1 MPNKES
7 YLLKSEENN
16 SQQVRN
22 MVLNRFNQVDGE
34 AMIAEEIFKE
44 RRPLGKMEE
53 GEETF
58 TRKFASRY

>member
-1 MPNKES
+1 MPKES

-22 MVLNRFNQVDGE
+22 MVLNKFNQVDGE

-44 RRPLGKMEE
+44 RRPLGKIEE

-58 TRKFASRY
+58 TRKFNSKY